1 MGFQKISLTLLHLVL
16 HLPFHPFPQ
25 VEGRAL
31 KLTQA
36 LAQVHAQVLALA
48 REQVLVLVLVLVQV
62 EALALALALEQV
74 HEQALVQVQV
84 QREERVLAHE
94 QEQAQAHEQAL
105 GQQQEHQPLLL
116 HDSQLQVP
124 FHHHLALA

>member
-31 KLTQA
+31 ELTQA

-48 REQVLVLVLVLVQV
+48 REQVLVLVLVLVLV

-74 HEQALVQVQV
+74 HEQALV
-84 QREERVLAHE
+84 
-94 QEQAQAHEQAL
+94 QAL